1 LVKAET
7 LTVIMPRYRQ
17 VCRLYRFDW
26 WAVPRT
32 TASNG
37 LIKYTKFNTDCYNA
51 LALQQDG
58 DNNYCW

>member
-26 WAVPRT
+26 
-32 TASNG
+32 
-37 LIKYTKFNTDCYNA
+37 
-51 LALQQDG
+51 
-58 DNNYCW
+58 